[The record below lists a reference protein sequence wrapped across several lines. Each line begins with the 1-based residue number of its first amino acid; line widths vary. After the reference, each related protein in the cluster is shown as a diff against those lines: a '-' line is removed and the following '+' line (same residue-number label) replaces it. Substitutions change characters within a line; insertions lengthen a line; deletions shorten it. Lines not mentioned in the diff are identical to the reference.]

1 MAQFLY
7 ISLSCPNRNFRPAE
21 LRIIMNISTFNAFKS
36 RNYRLYFT
44 GQSISLIGTWM
55 QKTAVSWVIYEKT
68 HSNFM
73 LGLTLFASLF
83 PSFIFSFIGGV
94 AADRYNRFKLLLL
107 TQFASMIQAILL
119 TLLIFFRNYSVWE
132 IIALSALLGLIN
144 AFDVPARQSLVY
156 EMVEDKADLPNALAL
171 NSSMVNLSRLIG
183 PGIAGLALEKFGND
197 ICFGL
202 NAVSF
207 IAVIG
212 SLLMMRLP
220 KYKVVAH
227 TKNVIGELKEGF
239 QYIKKTPSISLVLI
253 MLALMSLLVLP
264 FSTLIPVYAKDI
276 FKGTASTFGVIDS
289 VIGLGAFCGAIFLA
303 SLKPGRNLR
312 KILAINTLIFGA
324 GLILFSHT
332 TYYPIALVFAAVSGF
347 GMMSQVTISNTLIQT
362 TVDPNMRGRVISVYA
377 MAFFGMQPL
386 GGLLIGYLSQLIGT
400 PDTVMI
406 QGVIAFVIGLLLLR
420 FLKKAKERK
429 RLEMEESI
437 SERESL
443 IKPVA
448 GL

>member
-1 MAQFLY
+1 MK
-7 ISLSCPNRNFRPAE
+7 
-21 LRIIMNISTFNAFKS
+21 ISTFNAFKS
-36 RNYRLYFT
+36 RNYRLYFG

-55 QKTAVSWVIYEKT
+55 QKTAVSWVVYSET
-68 HSNFM
+68 HSKFM

-94 AADRYNRFKLLLL
+94 ASDRYSRYKLLLT
-107 TQFASMIQAILL
+107 TQIASMIQAVLL
-119 TLLIFFRNYSVWE
+119 TLLIFFRHYSVWE

-156 EMVEDKADLPNALAL
+156 EMVDDKADLPNALAL

-183 PGIAGLALEKFGND
+183 PGLAGLALEKFGDD

-212 SLLMMRLP
+212 SLLMMKLP
-220 KYKVVAH
+220 KYVAKPH

-239 QYIKKTPSISLVLI
+239 AYIKKTPSISLILI
-253 MLALMSLLVLP
+253 MLALISLMVLP

-289 VIGLGAFCGAIFLA
+289 VIGLGAFSGAIFLA

-312 KILAINTLIFGA
+312 KILAINTLIFGV

-332 TYYPIALVFAAVSGF
+332 TYYPIALLFATISGF
-347 GMMSQVTISNTLIQT
+347 GMMSQITISNTLIQT
-362 TVDPNMRGRVISVYA
+362 TVDPSMRGRVISFYA

-386 GGLLIGYLSQLIGT
+386 GGLLVGSISQWIGT
-400 PDTVMI
+400 PDTVLI
-406 QGVIAFVIGLLLLR
+406 EGIIALIIGGFLFRKLR
-420 FLKKAKERK
+420 KDEIKNTQITTLPQQIE
-429 RLEMEESI
+429 LEKI
-437 SERESL
+437 
-443 IKPVA
+443 
-448 GL
+448 